1 MKLISESRGIRC
13 AIATVFVAALIAAN
27 VYTGSAQDAGENR
40 PTRTIAAGQKAKIK
54 GTIISRDADTITL
67 RDGSG
72 MDVIVEITDRTTVA
86 SKGGFLRRGTNY
98 DVTSL
103 LRGLTIEAEG
113 RGNASGQL
121 TAEKIRF
128 SKDDL
133 ETARSIDS
141 RVSPVEGRVT
151 KVEAQNEALAGQVDE
166 LNEVS
171 KNMRTDIDTNREEI
185 ARTNERISSLDD
197 YLVQDLATVY
207 FKLNSAVL
215 SPEGMAEL
223 DVLAQKAL
231 ATRGYMVEVTGFADS
246 TGNQQKNRVLSQ
258 KRADAVVRYLAET
271 YDIPLR
277 RMITPFG
284 YGDLKP
290 VADNDT
296 IEGRSQNRRVEVKIL
311 VNRGLTQA
319 APATTASSTNP

>member
-1 MKLISESRGIRC
+1 MKVITMSRGFRC
-13 AIATVFVAALIAAN
+13 AFAAVFVAALIATNAFAGP
-27 VYTGSAQDAGENR
+27 VQDSGDNR
-40 PTRTIAAGQKAKIK
+40 PIRTIAAGQKTKIK
-54 GTIISRDADTITL
+54 GTIITRDADTLTL

-72 MDVIVEITDRTTVA
+72 MDTIVEITDRTTVA
-86 SKGGFLRRGTNY
+86 SKGGFFKRGTNY

-113 RGNASGQL
+113 RGNANGQL

-128 SKDDL
+128 SKEDL

-141 RVSPVEGRVT
+141 RVAPVEGRVT
-151 KVEAQNEALAGQVDE
+151 RVEAQNEALAGQVDE

-171 KNMRTDIDTNREEI
+171 KAMKSDIEINKAEI
-185 ARTNERISSLDD
+185 ARTNERISALDD

-207 FKLNSAVL
+207 FKVNSFVL
-215 SPEGMAEL
+215 SPEGKADL

-231 ATRGYMVEVTGFADS
+231 ATRGYMIEVTGFADS
-246 TGNQQKNRVLSQ
+246 TGNTQKNRVLSQ
-258 KRADAVVRYLAET
+258 NRADAVVRYLAET

-290 VADNDT
+290 VADNDSV
-296 IEGRSQNRRVEVKIL
+296 EGRSQNRRVEVKIL

-319 APATTASSTNP
+319 VPASAASTNP

>member
-1 MKLISESRGIRC
+1 MKVITMSRGIRC
-13 AIATVFVAALIAAN
+13 AIATVFVAALIATN
-27 VYTGSAQDAGENR
+27 VIAGPVQDAGDNR
-40 PTRTIAAGQKAKIK
+40 PIRTIAAGQKTKIK
-54 GTIISRDADTITL
+54 GTIITRDADTLTL

-72 MDVIVEITDRTTVA
+72 MDTVVEITDRTTVA
-86 SKGGFLRRGTNY
+86 SKGGFFKRGTNY

-141 RVSPVEGRVT
+141 RVTPVEGRVT
-151 KVEAQNEALAGQVDE
+151 QVEAQNEALAGQVDE

-171 KNMRTDIDTNREEI
+171 KAMKSDIDVNKAEI
-185 ARTNERISSLDD
+185 ARTNERISALDD

-207 FKLNSAVL
+207 FKVNSFVL
-215 SPEGMAEL
+215 SPEGKTEL
-223 DVLAQKAL
+223 DILAQKAL
-231 ATRGYMVEVTGFADS
+231 ATKGYMIEVTGFADS
-246 TGNQQKNRVLSQ
+246 TGNTQKNRVLSQ
-258 KRADAVVRYLAET
+258 NRADSVVRYLAET

-290 VADNDT
+290 VADNDSL
-296 IEGRSQNRRVEVKIL
+296 EGRSQNRRVEVKIL
-311 VNRGLTQA
+311 VNRGLAQA
-319 APATTASSTNP
+319 MPASAASTNP

>member
-1 MKLISESRGIRC
+1 MKVISMSRGIRN
-13 AIATVFVAALIAAN
+13 AIATVFVAALVATN
-27 VYTGSAQDAGENR
+27 VFAEPVQDAGENR
-40 PTRTIAAGQKAKIK
+40 PIRSIAAGEKAKIK

-72 MDVIVEITDRTTVA
+72 MDVVVEITDRTTVA
-86 SKGGFLRRGTNY
+86 SKGGFMRKGTNY

-113 RGNASGQL
+113 RGNSNGQL

-128 SKDDL
+128 TKDDL
-133 ETARSIDS
+133 ATARSIDS

-151 KVEAQNEALAGQVDE
+151 RVEAQNQALAGQVDE

-171 KNMRTDIDTNREEI
+171 KNMRTDIDANREEI
-185 ARTNERISSLDD
+185 ARTNERISALDD

-207 FKLNSAVL
+207 FKVNSAVL
-215 SPEGMAEL
+215 SPEGMADL

-231 ATRGYMVEVTGFADS
+231 ATKGYMVEVTGFADS
-246 TGNQQKNRVLSQ
+246 TGNIQKNRVLSQ
-258 KRADAVVRYLAET
+258 NRADAVVRYLAET

-319 APATTASSTNP
+319 APTTTASSTNP

>member
-1 MKLISESRGIRC
+1 MKVITMSRGFRC
-13 AIATVFVAALIAAN
+13 AFATVFVAALIATNAFAGP
-27 VYTGSAQDAGENR
+27 VQDSGDNR
-40 PTRTIAAGQKAKIK
+40 PIRTIAAGQKTKIK
-54 GTIISRDADTITL
+54 GTIITRDADTLTL

-72 MDVIVEITDRTTVA
+72 MDTIVEITDRTTVA
-86 SKGGFLRRGTNY
+86 SKGGFFKRGTNY

-113 RGNASGQL
+113 RGNANGQL

-141 RVSPVEGRVT
+141 RVAPVEGRVT
-151 KVEAQNEALAGQVDE
+151 RVEAQNEALAGQVDE

-171 KNMRTDIDTNREEI
+171 KAMKSDIDVNKAEI
-185 ARTNERISSLDD
+185 ARTNERISALDD

-207 FKLNSAVL
+207 FKVNSFVL
-215 SPEGMAEL
+215 SPEGKADL

-231 ATRGYMVEVTGFADS
+231 ATRGYMIEVTGFADS
-246 TGNQQKNRVLSQ
+246 TGNTQKNRVLSQ
-258 KRADAVVRYLAET
+258 NRADAVVRYLAET

-290 VADNDT
+290 VADNDSV
-296 IEGRSQNRRVEVKIL
+296 EGRSQNRRVEVKIL

-319 APATTASSTNP
+319 VPATSASTNP

>member
-1 MKLISESRGIRC
+1 MKVITMSRGFRC
-13 AIATVFVAALIAAN
+13 AIATVFVAALIATN
-27 VYTGSAQDAGENR
+27 VFAGPVQDAGDNR
-40 PTRTIAAGQKAKIK
+40 PIRTIAAGQKSKIK
-54 GTIISRDADTITL
+54 GTIISRDADTLTL

-72 MDVIVEITDRTTVA
+72 MDTVVEITDRTTVA
-86 SKGGFLRRGTNY
+86 SKGGFFRRGTNY

-113 RGNASGQL
+113 RGNANGQL

-141 RVSPVEGRVT
+141 RVTPVEGRVT
-151 KVEAQNEALAGQVDE
+151 RVEAQNEALAGQVDE

-171 KNMRTDIDTNREEI
+171 KAMKSDIDVNKAEI

-207 FKLNSAVL
+207 FKVNSSVL
-215 SPEGMAEL
+215 SPEGKADL

-231 ATRGYMVEVTGFADS
+231 GTRGYMIEVTGFADS
-246 TGNQQKNRVLSQ
+246 TGNTQKNRVLSQ
-258 KRADAVVRYLAET
+258 NRADAVVRYLAET

-290 VADNDT
+290 VADNDSV
-296 IEGRSQNRRVEVKIL
+296 EGRSQNRRVEVKIL

-319 APATTASSTNP
+319 VPASSASTNP

>member
-1 MKLISESRGIRC
+1 MKVISMSRGTRC
-13 AIATVFVAALIAAN
+13 AIATVFVAALIATN
-27 VYTGSAQDAGENR
+27 VYAGPVQDAGNNQ
-40 PTRTIAAGQKAKIK
+40 PTRTVAAGQKTKIK
-54 GTIISRDADTITL
+54 GTIITRDADTLTL

-72 MDVIVEITDRTTVA
+72 MDTVVELTDRTSVA
-86 SKGGFLRRGTNY
+86 SKGGFFRRGTNF

-151 KVEAQNEALAGQVDE
+151 QVEAQNEALAGQVDE

-171 KNMRTDIDTNREEI
+171 KTMKGDIDVNRAEI

-197 YLVQDLATVY
+197 YLVQDLSTVY
-207 FKLNSAVL
+207 FKVNSAVL
-215 SPEGMAEL
+215 SPEGKADL
-223 DVLAQKAL
+223 DILAQKAL
-231 ATRGYMVEVTGFADS
+231 ATKGYMVEVTGFADS
-246 TGNQQKNRVLSQ
+246 TGNTQKNRVLSQ
-258 KRADAVVRYLAET
+258 NRADAVVRYLAET

-290 VADNDT
+290 VADNDSL
-296 IEGRSQNRRVEVKIL
+296 EGRSQNRRVEVKIL

-319 APATTASSTNP
+319 MPATTASANP

>member
-1 MKLISESRGIRC
+1 MNVNSMSRGIRC
-13 AIATVFVAALIAAN
+13 AFATVFVAALIATSVFAGPVQN
-27 VYTGSAQDAGENR
+27 AGENR
-40 PTRTIAAGQKAKIK
+40 PTRTIAAGQKQKIK
-54 GTIISRDADTITL
+54 GTIITRDADTLTL

-72 MDVIVEITDRTTVA
+72 SDVIVEITDRTTVA
-86 SKGGFLRRGTNY
+86 SKGGFFKRGTNY

-113 RGNASGQL
+113 RGNANGQL

-128 SKDDL
+128 SKDDM

-151 KVEAQNEALAGQVDE
+151 QVEAQNEALAGQVDE

-171 KNMRTDIDTNREEI
+171 KTMKGDIDVNRAEI
-185 ARTNERISSLDD
+185 ARANERISSLDD

-207 FKLNSAVL
+207 FKVNSSVL
-215 SPEGMAEL
+215 SPEGKADL

-231 ATRGYMVEVTGFADS
+231 ATRGYMIEVTGFADS
-246 TGNQQKNRVLSQ
+246 TGTSQKNRALSQ
-258 KRADAVVRYLAET
+258 NRADAVVRYLAET

-290 VADNDT
+290 VADNSSL
-296 IEGRSQNRRVEVKIL
+296 EGRSQNRRVEVKIL
-311 VNRGLTQA
+311 INRGLQTVPASA
-319 APATTASSTNP
+319 AASANP

>member
-1 MKLISESRGIRC
+1 MKVISMSRGTRC
-13 AIATVFVAALIAAN
+13 AIATVFVAALIATN
-27 VYTGSAQDAGENR
+27 VYAGPVQDAGNNQ
-40 PTRTIAAGQKAKIK
+40 PTRTFAAGQKSKIK
-54 GTIISRDADTITL
+54 GTIITRDADTLTL

-72 MDVIVEITDRTTVA
+72 MDSVVEITDRTSVA
-86 SKGGFLRRGTNY
+86 SKGGFFRRGTNY

-121 TAEKIRF
+121 TAAKIRF

-151 KVEAQNEALAGQVDE
+151 QVEAQNEALSGQVDE

-171 KNMRTDIDTNREEI
+171 KAMKGDIDVNRAEI

-197 YLVQDLATVY
+197 FLVQDLATVY
-207 FKLNSAVL
+207 FKVNSAVL
-215 SPEGMAEL
+215 SPEGMADL
-223 DVLAQKAL
+223 DILAQKAL
-231 ATRGYMVEVTGFADS
+231 STKGYMVEVTGFADS
-246 TGNQQKNRVLSQ
+246 TGNTQKNRVLSQ

-290 VADNDT
+290 VADNDS

-311 VNRGLTQA
+311 INRGLTQ
-319 APATTASSTNP
+319 PMPVSTASATP